1 MTTTVSQGIT
11 PRLRRARVGVFGIFF
26 VVGFLMAIWL
36 VNIPAIQ
43 EQTGV
48 SHAVLGGLILLL
60 GLGSFIAMQVTG
72 VIIDKLGSRFATMSG
87 VILMIVAVN
96 LPGLATDAI
105 TLGIALFVF
114 GLGNGAADVAMNHQ
128 AVVVEREYPR
138 PIMSAFHAFFSFG
151 GAAGALLGALA
162 QSIGLDLHWSLL
174 GAAVLGAV
182 LAAFCA
188 PMLLSTA
195 DERGFEAQKAAADAT
210 EATTDAAVH
219 AAPAAGKGDESSAV
233 PVSPKPPV
241 NIKRRVF
248 ALATLAFLLMLSEGV
263 ANDWSALQAVE
274 HLAQP
279 EAAASLAYGAFAIMM
294 TIGRLC
300 ADRVSHAFGAVN
312 VVRYGSAAAA
322 LGMLLVVVSPVFP
335 LTLVGWALFGVG
347 MSGVVPQIF
356 TAAGN
361 LDAATSGVTLS
372 RVVGAGYIGIL
383 AGPAVIGFLGGV
395 IGLTLAFILPIVFCV
410 LGVFLAPI
418 VSSSKSKGRV
428 SASV

>member
-1 MTTTVSQGIT
+1 MTTTALPGVT
-11 PRLRRARVGVFGIFF
+11 PRLRRARFGVFGIFF

-48 SHAVLGGLILLL
+48 SHAMLGGLILLL
-60 GLGSFIAMQVTG
+60 GLGSFIAMQITG
-72 VIIDKLGSRFATMSG
+72 VIIDKLGSRFATMAG
-87 VILMIVAVN
+87 VALMIVAVN
-96 LPGLATDAI
+96 LPGLATDAV

-174 GAAVLGAV
+174 GAAGIGAV
-182 LAAFCA
+182 LALFCA
-188 PMLLSTA
+188 SMLLSTS
-195 DERGFEAQKAAADAT
+195 DERAFEERKAELDAAAAL
-210 EATTDAAVH
+210 EATVDAG
-219 AAPAAGKGDESSAV
+219 APARQI
-233 PVSPKPPV
+233 

-263 ANDWSALQAVE
+263 ASDWSALQAVE

-279 EAAASLAYGAFAIMM
+279 EAAASLAYGTFAIMM

-300 ADRVSHAFGAVN
+300 ADRVSHAFGPVN
-312 VVRYGSAAAA
+312 VVRYGSAIAA
-322 LGMLLVVVSPVFP
+322 LGMLVVVLSPVFG
-335 LTLVGWALFGVG
+335 LTLVGWALFGIG
-347 MSGVVPQIF
+347 ISGIVPQIF

-361 LDAATSGVTLS
+361 LDAASSGVTLS
-372 RVVGAGYIGIL
+372 RVVGVGYIGIL

-395 IGLTLAFILPIVFCV
+395 IGLTMAFILPIAFCV
-410 LGVFLAPI
+410 LGVILAPI
-418 VSSSKSKGRV
+418 VSSTKRR
-428 SASV
+428 